1 MARKE
6 MTPEE
11 RISMMKENLGTKF
24 IDEGKNILRD
34 GKVLKGKEALEN
46 FNHELN
52 ELTFEL
58 EELYPLN
65 YEEFKTNFPKTIE
78 LVKKVSGNM
87 VVDAVNKGLVIQGWS
102 EKTNVD
108 KITENIKKNI
118 KDSERAEEEIQL
130 RNDVLKEI
138 SRMKEDFEI
147 EWSQDLFWKCWKI
160 KEGEIRMQQLK
171 EFKGEDLA
179 NKRIQ
184 TLEEIGGLD
193 FLRVLQKEV
202 YQEE

>member
-34 GKVLKGKEALEN
+34 GKVLKGREALEN

-108 KITENIKKNI
+108 KITDNIKKNI
-118 KDSERAEEEIQL
+118 KDSERANEEIQL
-130 RNDVLKEI
+130 RNDALKEI

-184 TLEEIGGLD
+184 TLEKIGGLD

>member
-34 GKVLKGKEALEN
+34 GKVLKGREALEN

-108 KITENIKKNI
+108 KITDNIKKNI
-118 KDSERAEEEIQL
+118 KDSERANEEIQL

-184 TLEEIGGLD
+184 TLEKIGGLD